1 MVQTISRQF
10 LQCRDS
16 IYLNSIS
23 VFHFGILPNFAEYLI
38 LILYLLV
45 ISLIQPEQPDIR
57 TQQSIDTIPYC
68 DR

>member
-1 MVQTISRQF
+1 MDQTISRQF
-10 LQCRDS
+10 LRCRDS
-16 IYLNSIS
+16 IYLNSIT
-23 VFHFGILPNFAEYLI
+23 VFQNGILSNFAEYLI